1 MGVQVDGRLID
12 ITHGRSKEWKQNVL
26 SNTATESSIFTGL
39 EPAIHT
45 IKLYTIDPALIL
57 DRIENDMEGRPTI
70 KRS

>member
-1 MGVQVDGRLID
+1 M
-12 ITHGRSKEWKQNVL
+12 